1 MAAVYVDTSA
11 VGRVLLGE
19 PDAPAVLRD
28 LAGFDQHVASRLMRI
43 ELRRLALREDALE
56 AADRLL
62 DGVALIP
69 LDDAILAA
77 SETVPP
83 TTVATLD
90 AIHLA
95 TAAASTGRSRCPSAS
110 ILPRPPR
117 ARQRPPLPGELRPG
131 RDRLVQIVPELVTNY
146 ARPMRTGRRPVLSG
160 RRPPRGG
167 P

>member
-28 LAGFDQHVASRLMRI
+28 LAGFDQHVASRLLRI

-62 DGVALIP
+62 DGLALIP
-69 LDDAILAA
+69 LDDAILAS
-77 SETVPP
+77 SETLAPA
-83 TTVATLD
+83 TVATLD

-95 TAAASTGRSRCPSAS
+95 TAVRLAAAGVLDTVMTY
-110 ILPRPPR
+110 
-117 ARQRPPLPGELRPG
+117 
-131 RDRLVQIVPELVTNY
+131 DRRLADGAAHHGLQVVAP
-146 ARPMRTGRRPVLSG
+146 A
-160 RRPPRGG
+160 
-167 P
+167 